1 MGCQMGVE
9 LGPGGFQFGA
19 VVEHGTGLAA
29 LHVGVQ
35 LLGVVGGGGRLHGQ
49 EELSN
54 GQKLHVRFTSFFL
67 FYSANVMGRV
77 PRRDG
82 GCVRPILWE
91 TPSHTDGFCIL
102 YIGYF
107 PSRIRKNSRYFP
119 KSVSG
124 CGFVIAAILP
134 FLYYV

>member
-1 MGCQMGVE
+1 M
-9 LGPGGFQFGA
+9 
-19 VVEHGTGLAA
+19 
-29 LHVGVQ
+29 
-35 LLGVVGGGGRLHGQ
+35 
-49 EELSN
+49 
-54 GQKLHVRFTSFFL
+54 
-67 FYSANVMGRV
+67 
-77 PRRDG
+77 DG
-82 GCVRPILWE
+82 GCVRPILRD

-134 FLYYV
+134 FLYHA